1 MKERREY
8 IRLSDSLQI
17 GYKVVTLDAGDAG
30 SISRNIGGGGI
41 CFPTKH
47 NLSNGDTLQLEIRLP
62 ELPEPIAATAEVV
75 WVRAKTDMQKD
86 RDFLYIVGI
95 HFTQIDPLDRGK
107 ILNYVRR
114 RIAEGE
120 HEEIK
125 WID

>member
-17 GYKVVTLDAGDAG
+17 SYKVVAMPAGDTG
-30 SISRNIGGGGI
+30 STSKNIGGGGI

-47 NLSNGDTLQLEIRLP
+47 NLSNGDILQLEVHLP
-62 ELPEPIAATAEVV
+62 QLIESITATAEVV
-75 WVRAKTDMQKD
+75 WVRPKTDMQKD

-95 HFTQIDPLDRGK
+95 HFTEIDPLNRGK
-107 ILNYVRR
+107 IINYVRQ
-114 RIAEGE
+114 RIVEGE
-120 HEEIK
+120 QEEVK

>member
-17 GYKVVTLDAGDAG
+17 SYKVVTMPAGDTG

-47 NLSNGDTLQLEIRLP
+47 NVSTGDILQLEIRLP
-62 ELPEPIAATAEVV
+62 GLIEPIAATAGVV
-75 WVRAKTDMQKD
+75 WVHTKTDMQKE
-86 RDFLYIVGI
+86 RDFLYVVGI
-95 HFTQIDPLDRGK
+95 HFTEIDPVNRGK

-114 RIAEGE
+114 RIADGE
-120 HEEIK
+120 QEEIK